1 MEEFAENLDT
11 NLDLPETLL
20 KKTKLTIF
28 SSAIGLSGKVS
39 KTPSERR
46 KGVPQSMPQNP
57 DPP

>member
-39 KTPSERR
+39 KTPSKRR
-46 KGVPQSMPQNP
+46 KVLMNS
-57 DPP
+57 